1 MTNLQEQYDNRI
13 YDIFT
18 NYGFDILLLYAC
30 SYNSI
35 YKFNLQFDC
44 TKIASLR
51 QLGIE
56 THIILKAHTY
66 LKNLGSYSVD
76 YKNLVMER
84 LKISVKNIAEE
95 ILLIKLN

>member
-1 MTNLQEQYDNRI
+1 MTNLQEQYDNCI

-44 TKIASLR
+44 TKMYLN

-56 THIILKAHTY
+56 TTILLKAHTY